1 MHSNVWICSDDD
13 DDVSDLNN
21 TKRRNCSLD
30 FNILQK
36 VYALLFNFATWKAK
50 KNKNKG
56 KQIEIETLNK

>member
-1 MHSNVWICSDDD
+1 MHSNVWICSDDYDD
-13 DDVSDLNN
+13 DDVSGLNN

-50 KNKNKG
+50 KK
-56 KQIEIETLNK
+56 